1 MPIRQ
6 KPKRGAF
13 AVFLCLFLLI
23 IPIASIHGQTQS
35 EVAPPAKSDTY
46 ATTYDGKKERIQHR
60 ELARANFRISS
71 VDLSGEDVLSQAAKI
86 FGNNPIKS
94 SGDAGTASQEACYQ
108 SATEGDSTHL
118 IFERGEVD
126 FRFTLSS
133 GVSEGKGNLVCTRS
147 GKITRDITT
156 DSGLHLGLTKQQV
169 IAVLGLAT
177 NRSQNVRQHTEVLIY
192 SLETEEK
199 TDPQKLEQ
207 WWERE
212 VKENPRASR
221 QTFLENYA
229 NYTLEVYITAQFTND
244 SLNRLNVSWSGQY

>member
-1 MPIRQ
+1 MPIR
-6 KPKRGAF
+6 PSHSAY
-13 AVFLCLFLLI
+13 ALVLCYCLLI
-23 IPIASIHGQTQS
+23 PRIAMQGQVQP

-46 ATTYDGKKERIQHR
+46 GTAADGRKERIQHR
-60 ELARANFRISS
+60 ELASANFRISG
-71 VDLSGEDVLSQAAKI
+71 VDLSGEDVLSQAARI
-86 FGNNPIKS
+86 FGNSPIKS
-94 SGDAGTASQEACYQ
+94 SGDAGTASHEACYQ
-108 SATEGDSTHL
+108 SGTEGDSTHL
-118 IFERGEVD
+118 IFGRGEVD
-126 FRFTLSS
+126 FWFTLSS
-133 GVSEGKGNLVCTRS
+133 AVSEGKGNLACARS

-177 NRSQNVRQHTEVLIY
+177 NRSQTVRQRTEVLIY

-212 VKENPRASR
+212 IKENPRASR

-244 SLNRLNVSWSGQY
+244 SLNQLNISWSGTY